1 MEWWKEPFF
10 QVALPIM
17 VSFAFA
23 TWFQSKRIDD
33 LGKRIDDLKVA
44 LSKRLDSIE
53 QRLVSIESLLKDHD
67 RRITTLEARTPPIY
81 TR

>member
-10 QVALPIM
+10 QVALPVI

-33 LGKRIDDLKVA
+33 LKDAI
-44 LSKRLDSIE
+44 SKRLDSIE
-53 QRLVSIESLLKDHD
+53 LRLVSIESLLKDHD

>member
-10 QVALPIM
+10 HVALPIM

-33 LGKRIDDLKVA
+33 LKDAIT
-44 LSKRLDSIE
+44 KRLDSIE
-53 QRLVSIESLLKDHD
+53 QKLATIESLLKEHD

-81 TR
+81 AR

>member
-33 LGKRIDDLKVA
+33 LKDAI
-44 LSKRLDSIE
+44 SKRLDAIE

>member
-33 LGKRIDDLKVA
+33 LKDA
-44 LSKRLDSIE
+44 LSKGLDSIE

-67 RRITTLEARTPPIY
+67 RRLTTLEART
-81 TR
+81 